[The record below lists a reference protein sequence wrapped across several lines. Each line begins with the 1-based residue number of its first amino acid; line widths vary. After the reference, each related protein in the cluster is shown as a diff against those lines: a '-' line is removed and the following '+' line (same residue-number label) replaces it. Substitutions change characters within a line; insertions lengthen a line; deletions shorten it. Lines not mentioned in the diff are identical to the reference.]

1 MVKRSWPIFAL
12 SSLWLLLSLPA
23 AAQINYIL
31 EAKPGTS
38 IDSLVSAYQFTVVKS
53 WTSDSAV
60 GFKVSAPSAL
70 SSTSIAAIRA
80 QTGVLDV
87 ELDATIR
94 DTESD
99 SGSKAK
105 AALQALDSSAFD
117 ATSVNYFGNTVR
129 FGYVNQPATSIVEL
143 GAAQQLLG
151 TGTGIIAI
159 VDTGVDP
166 NHPALQN
173 ALLPGYDFTRDLS
186 GTADEFSDLDQS
198 TVAILDQSTVAIL
211 DSKIYPVTL
220 NQSTVAILDQSTV
233 AILDGGNL
241 PAAFG
246 HGTMVAGLVHLAAP
260 NALILPLKAFH
271 ADGSAS
277 LSDIVRAI
285 RYAADY
291 GASVIS
297 MSFTFSTASPD
308 LQAAI
313 QYANSKGAI
322 CVASAGNNGSER
334 TYYPA
339 GFSQVIG
346 VGSTNF
352 SDIRSPFSNYDDA
365 ARTSAPGEAL
375 VTTYP
380 GNNYAGVWGTSFSTA
395 FVSGAI
401 ALCRQANPSASFG
414 FLQDAI
420 DAGPHIR
427 QDMGDARL
435 DLEKTLVFCLHP
447 HD

>member
-1 MVKRSWPIFAL
+1 MKRSWLAFAL
-12 SSLWLLLSLPA
+12 SSLWLLSIPA
-23 AAQINYIL
+23 AAQVNYVL
-31 EAKPGTS
+31 DAQPGTD
-38 IDSLVSAYQFTVVKS
+38 ITTLAATYQLTVIKS
-53 WTSDSAV
+53 WTSDSQE
-60 GFKVSAPSAL
+60 GFKVSAPTAL
-70 SSTSIAAIRA
+70 TPPTIAGIRA
-80 QTGVLDV
+80 QPGILDF
-87 ELDATIR
+87 EIDATVR
-94 DTESD
+94 DAESD
-99 SGSKAK
+99 SASRAAATLEALGSY
-105 AALQALDSSAFD
+105 AFD
-117 ATSVNYFGNTVR
+117 TTPIDYYGNTVR
-129 FGYVNQPATSIVEL
+129 TGYVNQPATSIIEL
-143 GAAQQLLG
+143 AGAQQLLG

-166 NHPALQN
+166 RHPALQN
-173 ALLPGYDFTRDLS
+173 ALLPGYDFTRDLA
-186 GTADEFSDLDQS
+186 GTADELADLDQS

-211 DSKIYPVTL
+211 DSKNSPAIL

-233 AILDGGNL
+233 AILDGTKL

-260 NALILPLKAFH
+260 TALILPLKAFH

-291 GASVIS
+291 GVSVIS

-308 LQAAI
+308 LLAAI

-334 TYYPA
+334 GYYPA
-339 GFSQVIG
+339 AFPQVIG

-352 SDIRSPFSNYDDA
+352 SDHRSRFSNYDDA
-365 ARTSAPGEAL
+365 AKTSAPGEAL

-401 ALCRQANPSASFG
+401 SLFRQAQPHAGSG
-414 FLQDAI
+414 YLQDAI
-420 DAGPHIR
+420 DAGVHIA

-435 DLEKTLVFCLHP
+435 DLAKSLAYCLRKNY
-447 HD
+447 